1 MVREVPMRVTV
12 QAYTRASAIR
22 PTIQEGELVM
32 FRGGPLRDRVIE
44 MGTAG
49 IYCHSALA
57 FIEPDATTGEKRVH
71 LVQATKENG
80 VHTKLLSQQ
89 VEEFEG
95 GMEHWRIKPP
105 HLEKYDGKRAVAEAR
120 TKVGLPYAMTPI
132 YWFALDFITFR
143 LFDLRARKVDPN
155 AWFCSELVAW
165 ATRRAGVDLDTH
177 HADAATAPSDLVIHG
192 RRVEPLG
199 AFAHPAVVA
208 NAKG

>member
-1 MVREVPMRVTV
+1 MRAKVEE
-12 QAYTRASAIR
+12 YTRTSAIR
-22 PTIQEGELVM
+22 DAIQEGDLVM
-32 FRGGPLRDRVIE
+32 FRGGPLRDQVIE
-44 MGTAG
+44 MGTSG

-57 FIEPDATTGEKRVH
+57 FLEPDSVNGEKRIF

-105 HLEKYDGKRAVAEAR
+105 HLEKYDGKKAVAEA
-120 TKVGLPYAMTPI
+120 KKNLGLPYAMTPI

-143 LFDLRARKVDPN
+143 LFDLRARKVDKN
-155 AWFCSELVAW
+155 AWFCSELIAW

-199 AFAHPAVVA
+199 AFARPSAVA
-208 NAKG
+208 NAKP

>member
-1 MVREVPMRVTV
+1 MKVKVAE
-12 QAYTRASAIR
+12 YTRESGARDA
-22 PTIQEGELVM
+22 IQEGDIVM

-44 MGTAG
+44 MGTRG

-57 FIEPDATTGEKRVH
+57 YLEPDSVNGEKRVF

-95 GMEHWRIKPP
+95 GMEHWRIKLP
-105 HLEKYDGKRAVAEAR
+105 HLQKYDGKKAVAEAKTMLGR
-120 TKVGLPYAMTPI
+120 PYAMTPI

-143 LFDLRARKVDPN
+143 LFDLRARKVDKN

-177 HADAATAPSDLVIHG
+177 HADAATAPSDLVIHKT
-192 RRVEPLG
+192 RVEPLG
-199 AFAHPAVVA
+199 AFAHPRVVA
-208 NAKG
+208 AANA